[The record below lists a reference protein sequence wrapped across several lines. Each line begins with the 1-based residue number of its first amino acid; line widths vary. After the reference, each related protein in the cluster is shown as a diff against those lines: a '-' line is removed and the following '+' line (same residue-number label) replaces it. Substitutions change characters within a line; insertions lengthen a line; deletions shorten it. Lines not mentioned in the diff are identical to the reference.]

1 MTLGPVA
8 ILGSSATG
16 LSLALACAAAGISVS
31 VVEKDPDARERA
43 QIFARKDDPALAE
56 KVVFHA
62 DTNAL
67 VHTQLIFDA
76 LDPDDRD
83 AGTLLVP
90 KSIAIATPYAEP
102 LSGMPKDQQ
111 VRCVPFQPMQ
121 LRHLFELTRFPET
134 GDDTI
139 RCWQTLAQAIGRVPV
154 ELPLGTPS
162 IGLRLQDRLHA
173 QADHLL
179 LHGAVLWELD
189 EAMTSFGFDLGFYE
203 AQDLTG
209 LDVAYARRKARGQPS
224 LIADRAVEEGRIG
237 KKIGWGW
244 YRYPGG
250 GGAVIDPLIEDLIRE
265 EAWFAKVEQQSFDPG
280 EMTDQLLQVLQE
292 ELDTIRREMSVGTAE
307 DLGKIVVHGL
317 GYPESKLNLLGL

>member
-8 ILGSSATG
+8 ILGSSGTG
-16 LSLALACAAAGISVS
+16 LSVAMACVAAGIPVL
-31 VVEKDPDARERA
+31 VVEEDPDSRERA
-43 QIFARKDDPALAE
+43 QVFARKDDPVLAAQ
-56 KVVFHA
+56 VIIHA
-62 DTNAL
+62 DTKGLAQS
-67 VHTQLIFDA
+67 QLIFDA
-76 LDPDDRD
+76 LDPESRD
-83 AGTLLVP
+83 TPTLSVP
-90 KSIAIATPYAEP
+90 TSIAIATPYADP
-102 LSGMPKDQQ
+102 LAGLPTAQQ

-134 GDDTI
+134 GDATVE
-139 RCWQTLAQAIGRVPV
+139 RWQALAQAIGRVPV
-154 ELPLGTPS
+154 ELPVGTPS

-173 QADHLL
+173 AADHLL
-179 LHGAVLWELD
+179 LHGAILWELD

-209 LDVAYARRKARGQPS
+209 LDVAYVRRKARDQPS

-265 EAWFAKVEQQSFDPG
+265 EAWFTKVDQRSFAPEDILDQLVHVLRQEVTDIRTELPTGAKV
-280 EMTDQLLQVLQE
+280 
-292 ELDTIRREMSVGTAE
+292 
-307 DLGKIVVHGL
+307 DLGKIAVHGL
-317 GYPESKLNLLGL
+317 GYPESKLDLLGL